1 MTTPWIDKLRELLRT
16 HARIAIVTITGV
28 RGHAPQ
34 AIGAKMLVTDEGS
47 FGTVGGGN
55 LEQSAITEARQ
66 MLERRERSPRS
77 ITVRLAGE
85 KGEWGAQCC
94 GGEVSLFLEPVT
106 REAPQVAIFGMGH
119 VGRALA
125 QVLSLL
131 PLDLFLVDS
140 RPEMLHPSRLPA
152 LDSAANVHCCPG
164 LIPEKWISSL
174 SPGACVVI
182 LTHDH
187 AEDLAILE
195 AALAR
200 TDLGYIGLIGSEAKR
215 AHFRKRIREAGFG
228 EDAWSRITTP
238 IGLPGIGD
246 KSPAAIAIATA
257 AQLLSLLSSPTP
269 DVAESEGLPD
279 P

>member
-1 MTTPWIDKLRELLRT
+1 MRTLWIDKVAELLRT
-16 HARIAIVTITGV
+16 QARVVLVTLTGA

-34 AIGAKMLVTDEGS
+34 AVGAKMAVTTSES

-55 LEQSAITEARQ
+55 LEETAIAEARK
-66 MLERRERSPRS
+66 MLAERERTPR
-77 ITVRLAGE
+77 TLVVRLGAE

-94 GGEVSLFLEPVT
+94 GGEVSLFLEPVS
-106 REAPQVAIFGMGH
+106 REAPQVAIFGIGH

-140 RPEMLHPSRLPA
+140 RPEMLRPERLPA
-152 LDSAANVHCCPG
+152 GEAAASIRFCPG
-164 LIPEKWISSL
+164 PIPEKWIASL

-200 TDLGYIGLIGSEAKR
+200 PDLRYIGLIGSETKR
-215 AHFRKRIREAGFG
+215 ALFRKRLREAGTP
-228 EDAWSRITTP
+228 EEAWNRVTMP
-238 IGLPGIGD
+238 IGIPGIRE

-257 AQLLSLLSSPTP
+257 AQLLLVLASSGS
-269 DVAESEGLPD
+269 ESESIFHT
-279 P
+279 